1 MYVKMQNIQ
10 NNTVK
15 ENSKPFKFY
24 FVLAAAALLLVL
36 FILRTFLY
44 EKLFA
49 PVAVEVEK
57 DMYVDTQI
65 TPNFNIEPVKLI
77 SSGSDSPPEL
87 ILGVSGIVIDADS
100 GLIIYD
106 KDSLKRMPLAS
117 LVKILTAVVVI
128 EHKSLPDYATVTEES
143 GSVGENTMGVSA
155 GEVYTIE
162 ELLYGLLLNS
172 GNDAAYVLA
181 ENTAGSIE
189 EFVKWMNR
197 KTDELGLIDT
207 EVYDPSGLDDR
218 SYTTARDLAVLTEYA
233 MRHDVFRKI
242 VATVS
247 KELPYSGLHKYL
259 FLENQTNLLTTYPG
273 VKGVKTGYTEEAGL
287 CLSTYASNEGRNLIG
302 VVLNSIS
309 RRSDMILMLD
319 YGFGYYGI
327 KVDHG
332 LLDY

>member
-218 SYTTARDLAVLTEYA
+218 SYTTARDLAILTEYA